1 MRNYMDIVAEHAV
14 ARVGDWQYDP
24 SLIGALSKFIYDQS
38 WSKVGNFIITNVNYE
53 VARHNNAPDYI
64 VGQIQPVA
72 DQGKNGANAGKMEF
86 GIVLHL
92 RMSAVANLSF
102 RDKGKVL
109 GYSNLHKVN
118 SIAVKQ
124 ELRGL
129 GIAKQLY
136 VWLVGQKILI
146 LGDREQYFGARRLW
160 ATLSRMTDVVVDIID
175 YDAETVIAR
184 NVTLHQGQ
192 YDADFDKRVWSYG
205 EDKQHIRLVLRNV
218 L

>member
-1 MRNYMDIVAEHAV
+1 MDIIAEHAV
-14 ARVGDWQYDP
+14 AKVGNWKYDP
-24 SLIGALSKFIYDQS
+24 SLIGALSKFIYDQN
-38 WSKVGNFIITNVNYE
+38 WSKVGNLSIAGVNYE
-53 VARHNNAPDYI
+53 IARHNSAADYV

-72 DQGKNGANAGKMEF
+72 DQGQGGVNAGKIEF

-102 RDKGKVL
+102 RDKGKIL

-124 ELRGL
+124 ELQGL

-136 VWLVGQKILI
+136 MWLVTQKILI
-146 LGDREQYFGARRLW
+146 LGDREQYFGARKLW
-160 ATLSRMTDVVVDIID
+160 ATLSRMADVVVDIID
-175 YDAETVIAR
+175 YDAEIVIAR
-184 NVTLHQGQ
+184 SVTLHHGQ
-192 YDADFDKRVWSYG
+192 YDADFDKRVSSYG

-218 L
+218 I